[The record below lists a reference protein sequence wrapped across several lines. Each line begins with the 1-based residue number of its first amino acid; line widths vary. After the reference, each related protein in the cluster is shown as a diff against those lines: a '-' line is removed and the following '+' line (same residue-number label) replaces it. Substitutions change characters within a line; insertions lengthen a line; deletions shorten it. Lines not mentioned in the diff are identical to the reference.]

1 LAFVAERELKRRKP
15 EGEESMEE
23 TLRRVRKATGQS
35 MDVLVNTIVE
45 EAVRL
50 TESTMG
56 YFAVTD
62 DARGLLI
69 MRGWSKSAMAV
80 CAMMDKP
87 IEYPIEATGIWGDC
101 IREGTAVITNDYA
114 GCTRVTKKGYPEGH
128 VPVQRHMNVPVML
141 GEQIMGILGVGNRT
155 EEYTNEDAAQLQA
168 FANAAWPI
176 YAEARVDAA

>member
-1 LAFVAERELKRRKP
+1 
-15 EGEESMEE
+15 MEE
-23 TLRRVRKATGQS
+23 ALRRVRKATDQS

-62 DARGLLI
+62 KAPGLLI
-69 MRGWSKSAMAV
+69 MLGWSKSAMEV
-80 CAMMDKP
+80 CEMTDQP

-101 IREGTAVITNDYA
+101 IRERKAIITNDYP

-128 VPVQRHMNVPVML
+128 VPVQRHMNVPVIL

-155 EEYTNEDAAQLQA
+155 EEYTAEDAARLQS

-176 YAEARVDAA
+176 YAEAKKGDAA

>member
-1 LAFVAERELKRRKP
+1 
-15 EGEESMEE
+15 MEE
-23 TLRRVRKATGQS
+23 MLRRVREATGQS

-69 MRGWSKSAMAV
+69 MMGWSKSAMAV
-80 CAMMDKP
+80 CAITDKP

-101 IREGTAVITNDYA
+101 IRERKAIITNDYA
-114 GCTRVTKKGYPEGH
+114 SCTRVTKKGYPEGH
-128 VPVQRHMNVPVML
+128 VPVQRHMNVPVMS

-155 EEYTNEDAAQLQA
+155 EEYTAEDASQLQA

-176 YAEARVDAA
+176 YAEARKGDAA